1 MSTIPK
7 KSPKAIGGAARAAKL
22 SPERRLEI
30 SMNAVKAKSAKKLLP
45 IATHGSTDHPLRIGG
60 IEIPCYVLEDGR
72 RVLTMRG
79 LQQSLGFSTGGGK
92 DGARKIPTFLNKLG
106 EKGFEINDLSV
117 RANKPFDFVLPGSGT
132 VATAYEATLL
142 VDICEVILQARDAG
156 KIPADSP
163 YAAQCDKLVRGLAR
177 VGIVALVDEATGYQK
192 DRDKDALAKILEQF
206 IAKELQPY
214 VKTFQSDFYEEL
226 FRLRGLPYPPERPQF
241 RPQYFGTLTN
251 DIVYERL
258 APGLLEEMKKQASK
272 DEKKSHL
279 HRRLTQ
285 EIGHPKLR
293 EHLASVIMA
302 MKLSK
307 DYPSFIS
314 NLNRFHPRYG
324 QTYTLDLDQSDR

>member
-1 MSTIPK
+1 MGATV
-7 KSPKAIGGAARAAKL
+7 KSIGKSAGGIARAAKL
-22 SPERRLEI
+22 TPERKQEI
-30 SMNAVKAKSAKKLLP
+30 AMIAVKAKAAKKLLP

-106 EKGFEINDLSV
+106 EKGLEINDLSV
-117 RANKPFDFVLPGSGT
+117 RANKPFDFVLPGSGM

-156 KIPADSP
+156 KIPSDSP

-214 VKTFQSDFYEEL
+214 VKTFPTDFYEEL
-226 FRLRGLPYPPERPQF
+226 FRLRGLPFPLGKPQF

-302 MKLSK
+302 MKLSSN
-307 DYPSFIS
+307 YQSFIS
-314 NLNRFHPRYG
+314 NLNKFHPRYG
-324 QTYTLDLDQSDR
+324 QTYTLDLEQTDR